1 MVSFNLSF
9 YVQSPPVLE
18 YRPRTDVRILK
29 AMFEYFI
36 LESNKFKQKSFQYNQ
51 INSLSKV
58 RITKPRQEHS
68 TFATLWVP
76 PYFLFPW
83 HFLLII
89 KITFVKTPD
98 NSLFSDWWKNREKRG
113 SWFSPLNSG
122 GWNYIREI
130 KNWIQILDLVIIGE
144 ELGLS
149 IFWSGNLILETDSRG
164 GNLHS
169 LIRFTIRRH
178 DNWVKRN
185 MATTTGN

>member
-1 MVSFNLSF
+1 MISFNLSL

-98 NSLFSDWWKNREKRG
+98 NSLFSGLLKNREKRG
-113 SWFSPLNSG
+113 
-122 GWNYIREI
+122 
-130 KNWIQILDLVIIGE
+130 QLVLPSQLWRL
-144 ELGLS
+144 ELFQRNKELKPNIGLS
-149 IFWSGNLILETDSRG
+149 QYL
-164 GNLHS
+164 
-169 LIRFTIRRH
+169 RRIG
-178 DNWVKRN
+178 
-185 MATTTGN
+185 T